1 MSVIWTHYSNRTTQ
15 QICVAQTRW
24 KPLFSLHL
32 VSLSLEVQFL
42 LQCCRFQEDV
52 LLWLMRW
59 QSAYIMSRF
68 FSQKTAFSPEINSN
82 WDDGRYWIYKRQ
94 KQHPSNWLF
103 SHWGYDIQ
111 QRCDCPLKATVDNL
125 EWVYEHE
132 MDTYHQISWFQE
144 TKPFKRMFY
153 PGWMACGVT
162 FIRSDTTFFFNKW
175 KVEFIIPE
183 IYSHVL

>member
-1 MSVIWTHYSNRTTQ
+1 MPHGHYIPHFSLIKRLCRWMSVIWTHYSNRTTQ

-59 QSAYIMSRF
+59 QSAYIMSGF

-82 WDDGRYWIYKRQ
+82 WDDVGTESIKGRNSTQATDFFLTEDMI
-94 KQHPSNWLF
+94 F
-103 SHWGYDIQ
+103 S
-111 QRCDCPLKATVDNL
+111 K
-125 EWVYEHE
+125 
-132 MDTYHQISWFQE
+132 
-144 TKPFKRMFY
+144 
-153 PGWMACGVT
+153 GVT
-162 FIRSDTTFFFNKW
+162 VPWRQQ
-175 KVEFIIPE
+175 
-183 IYSHVL
+183 